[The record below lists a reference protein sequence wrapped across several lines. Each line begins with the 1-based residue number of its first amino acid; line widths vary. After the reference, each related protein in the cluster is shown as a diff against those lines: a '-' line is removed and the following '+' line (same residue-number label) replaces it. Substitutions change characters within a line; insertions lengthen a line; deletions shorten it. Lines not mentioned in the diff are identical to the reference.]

1 MFHDALAIVRRK
13 IFPGRSNFT
22 PPCFSTPGLRW
33 RLTVGLLLSLP
44 PLAAPAQ
51 VPDAGRALR
60 ELESTLP
67 AFAPPAAQPS
77 LDVAA
82 PSSQPSTTGQS
93 EGPGVLIS
101 GFQLRGNQVFEDA
114 ELLLLLADLSGTEQS
129 LDGLRAATDRIT
141 EFYQGRGY
149 LLARAYLP
157 PQEIVEGVVQIAI
170 QEGVY
175 DSVTLNNQS
184 RVSDAVLQRAFSPLR
199 QGDTVHL
206 DTLDNRLMLVNDMPG
221 IQVQGTLRP
230 GKTPGSTDLFVD
242 AEPGPLTAGSLDVDN
257 FGGYYTGEFRM
268 AGTLDVNS
276 PLRLGDQL
284 NLRLLTSDKKQRY
297 YRAAYQV
304 PVGPHLTRL
313 GVSASNMR
321 YRLGRDF
328 DLLDAHGKASIVS
341 LFVQQPLLRSRHQTL
356 QAQLQYDDKSMRDAM
371 DLFEVVNRKH
381 VGLWTAS
388 LNGSRDDG
396 LMGGGR
402 TAMYLS
408 YGIGSLQLRDPNSRQ
423 GDRLYTRSAGRFGKA
438 NITLLRLQNLPG
450 PFMLSAQLNAQ
461 LASKNLDSSEKF
473 SLGGPFGV
481 RAFPNG
487 AASGD
492 EGWQGNLDLRYLP
505 MPGLQL
511 GVFLDK
517 GAVRLNKRPWTSGRN
532 SQQLSAMGVSLIQ
545 SGRQHQITLTAA
557 WPLEQNNYQQEG
569 PKREPRL
576 WFQATRLF

>member
-1 MFHDALAIVRRK
+1 MAAMRRR
-13 IFPGRSNFT
+13 IRSGRACT
-22 PPCFSTPGLRW
+22 LPPYSPTAGLRW
-33 RLTVGLLLSLP
+33 RLTVSLLLALP
-44 PLAAPAQ
+44 PIATFAQ
-51 VPDAGRALR
+51 IPDAGRALR

-67 AFAPPAAQPS
+67 AFTPPASQPS
-77 LDVAA
+77 LDVTA
-82 PSSQPSTTGQS
+82 PSSLPSATGRS
-93 EGPGVLIS
+93 EGPGVPVS
-101 GFQLRGNQVFEDA
+101 KFQLRGNQVFDDT
-114 ELLLLLADLSGTEQS
+114 ELLQLLADLPGTEQN

-141 EFYQGRGY
+141 KFYQDRGY

-157 PQEIVEGVVQIAI
+157 PQDIVDGVVQIAI

-175 DSVTLNNQS
+175 DGVTLNNQT
-184 RVSDAVLQRAFSPLR
+184 RVNDSVLLRALSPLR
-199 QGDTVHL
+199 QGDAVHL
-206 DTLDNRLMLVNDMPG
+206 EALDNRLMLVNDIPG
-221 IQVQGTLRP
+221 VQVQGTLRP
-230 GKTPGSTDLFVD
+230 GKAPGSTELLID
-242 AEPGPLTAGSLDVDN
+242 AEPAPLMAGSLDADN
-257 FGGYYTGEFRM
+257 FGGYYTGEFRL

-297 YRAAYQV
+297 YRVAYQV
-304 PVGPHLTRL
+304 PVGSSLTRL
-313 GVSASNMR
+313 GASVSNMS

-328 DLLDAHGKASIVS
+328 DILDAHGKASIVS
-341 LFVQQPLLRSRHQTL
+341 LFVQQPLLRSRNFTL

-371 DLFEVVNRKH
+371 DLFEIVNRKH

-396 LMGGGR
+396 LLGGGR
-402 TAMYLS
+402 SAMYLS

-423 GDRLYTRSAGRFGKA
+423 GDRLYSRAAGRFGKA
-438 NITLLRLQNLPG
+438 NITLLRMQNLPG
-450 PFMLSAQLNAQ
+450 PFMLSAQFNAQ

-481 RAFPNG
+481 RAFANG

-492 EGWQGNLDLRYLP
+492 EGWQGSLDLRYLP
-505 MPGLQL
+505 FPGLQL
-511 GVFLDK
+511 AAFFDK
-517 GAVRLNKRPWTSGRN
+517 GAVRLSKRPWASGRN
-532 SQQLSAMGVSLIQ
+532 SQQLSAMGISLIQ
-545 SGRQHQITLTAA
+545 TGRQHQVTLTAA

>member
-1 MFHDALAIVRRK
+1 MRRR
-13 IFPGRSNFT
+13 IRPGRACT
-22 PPCFSTPGLRW
+22 LPPYSPTAGLRW
-33 RLTVGLLLSLP
+33 QLTVSLMLALP
-44 PLAAPAQ
+44 PIPTFAQ
-51 VPDAGRALR
+51 IPDAGRALR

-67 AFAPPAAQPS
+67 AFTPPASQPS
-77 LDVAA
+77 LDVTA
-82 PSSQPSTTGQS
+82 PSSLPSATGRS
-93 EGPGVLIS
+93 EGPGVPVTK
-101 GFQLRGNQVFEDA
+101 FQLRGNQVFDDT
-114 ELLLLLADLSGTEQS
+114 ELLQLLADLPGTEQN

-141 EFYQGRGY
+141 KFYQDRGY

-157 PQEIVEGVVQIAI
+157 PQDIVDGVVQIAI

-175 DSVTLNNQS
+175 DGVTLNNQT
-184 RVSDAVLQRAFSPLR
+184 RVNDSVLLRALSPLR
-199 QGDTVHL
+199 QGDAVHL
-206 DTLDNRLMLVNDMPG
+206 EALDNRLMLVNDIPG
-221 IQVQGTLRP
+221 VQVQGTLRP
-230 GKTPGSTDLFVD
+230 GKAPGSTELLID
-242 AEPGPLTAGSLDVDN
+242 AEPAPLMAGSLDADN
-257 FGGYYTGEFRM
+257 FGGYYTGEFRL

-297 YRAAYQV
+297 YRVAYQV
-304 PVGPHLTRL
+304 PVGSSLTRL
-313 GVSASNMR
+313 GASVSNMS

-328 DLLDAHGKASIVS
+328 DILDAHGKASIVS
-341 LFVQQPLLRSRHQTL
+341 LFVQQPLLRSRNFTL

-371 DLFEVVNRKH
+371 DLFEIVNRKH

-396 LMGGGR
+396 LLGGGR
-402 TAMYLS
+402 SAMYLS

-423 GDRLYTRSAGRFGKA
+423 GDRLYSRAAGRFGKA
-438 NITLLRLQNLPG
+438 NITLLRMQNLPG
-450 PFMLSAQLNAQ
+450 PFMLSAQFNAQ

-481 RAFPNG
+481 RAFANG

-492 EGWQGNLDLRYLP
+492 EGWQGSLDLRYLP
-505 MPGLQL
+505 FPGLQL
-511 GVFLDK
+511 AAFFDK
-517 GAVRLNKRPWTSGRN
+517 GAVRLSKRPWASGRN
-532 SQQLSAMGVSLIQ
+532 SQQLSAMGISLIQ
-545 SGRQHQITLTAA
+545 TGRQHQVTLTAA

>member
-1 MFHDALAIVRRK
+1 MA
-13 IFPGRSNFT
+13 
-22 PPCFSTPGLRW
+22 
-33 RLTVGLLLSLP
+33 LP
-44 PLAAPAQ
+44 PLAALAQ
-51 VPDAGRALR
+51 IPDAGRALR

-67 AFAPPAAQPS
+67 AFTPPASQPS

-82 PSSQPSTTGQS
+82 PPSRPSATGQS
-93 EGPGVLIS
+93 EGPGVPVS
-101 GFQLRGNQVFEDA
+101 RFQLRGNQTFDDT
-114 ELLLLLADLSGTEQS
+114 ELLPLLADLPGTEQS
-129 LDGLRAATDRIT
+129 LDGLRAASDRIT
-141 EFYQGRGY
+141 KFYQDHGY

-157 PQEIVEGVVQIAI
+157 PQDIIDGVVQIAI

-175 DSVTLNNQS
+175 DGVTLTNQT
-184 RVSDAVLQRAFSPLR
+184 RVSDSVLLRALSPLR
-199 QGDTVHL
+199 QGDAVHL
-206 DTLDNRLMLVNDMPG
+206 EALENRLMLVNDIPG
-221 IQVQGTLRP
+221 VQAQGTLRP
-230 GKTPGSTDLFVD
+230 GKAPGSTELLID

-257 FGGYYTGEFRM
+257 FGGYYTGEFRL

-276 PLRLGDQL
+276 PLHLGDQL

-297 YRAAYQV
+297 YRVAYQV
-304 PVGPHLTRL
+304 PVGASLTRL
-313 GVSASNMR
+313 GTSASNMS
-321 YRLGRDF
+321 YQLGRDF

-341 LFVQQPLLRSRHQTL
+341 LFVQQPLLRSRNLTL

-371 DLFEVVNRKH
+371 DLFEIVNRKH

-402 TAMYLS
+402 SAMYLS

-423 GDRLYTRSAGRFGKA
+423 GDRLYSRAAGRFGKA
-438 NITLLRLQNLPG
+438 NITLLRMQNLPG
-450 PFMLSAQLNAQ
+450 PFMLSAQFNAQ

-492 EGWQGNLDLRYLP
+492 EGWQGSLDLRYLP
-505 MPGLQL
+505 FPGLQL
-511 GVFLDK
+511 AAFIDK
-517 GAVRLNKRPWTSGRN
+517 GAVRLNKRPWASGRN

-545 SGRQHQITLTAA
+545 TGRQHQITLTAA

-569 PKREPRL
+569 PKREPHL

>member
-1 MFHDALAIVRRK
+1 MRRR
-13 IFPGRSNFT
+13 IRPGRACT
-22 PPCFSTPGLRW
+22 LPPYSPTAGLRW
-33 RLTVGLLLSLP
+33 RLTVSLLLALP
-44 PLAAPAQ
+44 PIPTFAQ
-51 VPDAGRALR
+51 IPDAGRALR

-67 AFAPPAAQPS
+67 AFTPPASQPS
-77 LDVAA
+77 LDVTA
-82 PSSQPSTTGQS
+82 PSSLPSATGRS
-93 EGPGVLIS
+93 EGPGVPVS
-101 GFQLRGNQVFEDA
+101 KFQLRGNQVFDDT
-114 ELLLLLADLSGTEQS
+114 ELLQLLADLPGTEQN

-141 EFYQGRGY
+141 KFYQDRGY

-157 PQEIVEGVVQIAI
+157 PQDIVDGVVQIAI

-175 DSVTLNNQS
+175 DGVTLNNQT
-184 RVSDAVLQRAFSPLR
+184 RVNDSVLLRALSPLR
-199 QGDTVHL
+199 QGDAVHL
-206 DTLDNRLMLVNDMPG
+206 EALDNRLMLVNDIPG
-221 IQVQGTLRP
+221 VQVQGTLRP
-230 GKTPGSTDLFVD
+230 GKAPGSTELLID
-242 AEPGPLTAGSLDVDN
+242 AEPAPLMAGSLDADN
-257 FGGYYTGEFRM
+257 FGGYYTGEFRL

-297 YRAAYQV
+297 YRVAYQV
-304 PVGPHLTRL
+304 PVGSSLTRL
-313 GVSASNMR
+313 GASVSNMS

-328 DLLDAHGKASIVS
+328 DILDAHGKASIVS
-341 LFVQQPLLRSRHQTL
+341 LFVQQPLLRSRNFTL

-371 DLFEVVNRKH
+371 DLFEIVNRKH

-396 LMGGGR
+396 LLGGGR
-402 TAMYLS
+402 SAMYLS

-423 GDRLYTRSAGRFGKA
+423 GDRLYSRAAGRFGKA
-438 NITLLRLQNLPG
+438 NITLLRMQNLPG
-450 PFMLSAQLNAQ
+450 PFMLSAQFNAQ

-481 RAFPNG
+481 RAFANG

-492 EGWQGNLDLRYLP
+492 EGWQGSLDFRYLP
-505 MPGLQL
+505 FPGLQL
-511 GVFLDK
+511 AAFFDK
-517 GAVRLNKRPWTSGRN
+517 GAVRLSKRPWASGRN
-532 SQQLSAMGVSLIQ
+532 SQQLSAMGISLIQ
-545 SGRQHQITLTAA
+545 TGRQHQVTLTAA

>member
-1 MFHDALAIVRRK
+1 
-13 IFPGRSNFT
+13 
-22 PPCFSTPGLRW
+22 LRW
-33 RLTVGLLLSLP
+33 RLTVSLLLALP
-44 PLAAPAQ
+44 PIPTFAQ
-51 VPDAGRALR
+51 IPDAGRALR

-67 AFAPPAAQPS
+67 AFTPPASQPS
-77 LDVAA
+77 LDVTA
-82 PSSQPSTTGQS
+82 PSSLPSATGRS
-93 EGPGVLIS
+93 EGPGVPVS
-101 GFQLRGNQVFEDA
+101 KFQLRGNQVFDDT
-114 ELLLLLADLSGTEQS
+114 ELLQLLADLPGTEQN

-141 EFYQGRGY
+141 KFYQDRGY

-157 PQEIVEGVVQIAI
+157 PQDIVDGVVQIAI

-175 DSVTLNNQS
+175 DGVTLNNQT
-184 RVSDAVLQRAFSPLR
+184 RVNDSVLLRALSPLR
-199 QGDTVHL
+199 QGDAVHL
-206 DTLDNRLMLVNDMPG
+206 DALDNRLMLVNDIPG
-221 IQVQGTLRP
+221 VQVQGTLRP
-230 GKTPGSTDLFVD
+230 GKAPGSTELLID
-242 AEPGPLTAGSLDVDN
+242 AEPAPLMAGSLDADN
-257 FGGYYTGEFRM
+257 FGGYYTGEFRL

-297 YRAAYQV
+297 YRVAYQV
-304 PVGPHLTRL
+304 PVGSSLTRL
-313 GVSASNMR
+313 GASVSNMS

-328 DLLDAHGKASIVS
+328 DILDAHGKASIVS
-341 LFVQQPLLRSRHQTL
+341 LFVQQPLLRSRNFTL

-371 DLFEVVNRKH
+371 DLFEIVNRKH

-396 LMGGGR
+396 LLGGGR
-402 TAMYLS
+402 SAMYLS

-423 GDRLYTRSAGRFGKA
+423 GDRLYSRAAGRFGKA
-438 NITLLRLQNLPG
+438 NITLLRMQNLPG
-450 PFMLSAQLNAQ
+450 PFMLSAQFNAQ

-481 RAFPNG
+481 RAFANG

-492 EGWQGNLDLRYLP
+492 EGWQGSLDLRYLP
-505 MPGLQL
+505 FPGLQL
-511 GVFLDK
+511 AAFFDK
-517 GAVRLNKRPWTSGRN
+517 GAVRLSKRPWASGRN
-532 SQQLSAMGVSLIQ
+532 SQQLSAMGISLIQ
-545 SGRQHQITLTAA
+545 TGRQHQVTLTAA

>member
-1 MFHDALAIVRRK
+1 MRRR
-13 IFPGRSNFT
+13 IRPGRACT
-22 PPCFSTPGLRW
+22 LPPYSPTAGLRW
-33 RLTVGLLLSLP
+33 RLTVSLLLALP
-44 PLAAPAQ
+44 PIPTFAQ
-51 VPDAGRALR
+51 IPDAGRALR

-67 AFAPPAAQPS
+67 AFTPPASQPS
-77 LDVAA
+77 LDVTA
-82 PSSQPSTTGQS
+82 PSSLPSATGRS
-93 EGPGVLIS
+93 EGPGVPVS
-101 GFQLRGNQVFEDA
+101 KFQLRGNQVFDDT
-114 ELLLLLADLSGTEQS
+114 ELLQLLADLPGTEQN

-141 EFYQGRGY
+141 KFYQDRGY

-157 PQEIVEGVVQIAI
+157 PQDIVDGVVQIAI

-175 DSVTLNNQS
+175 DGVTLNNQT
-184 RVSDAVLQRAFSPLR
+184 RVNDSVLLRALSPLR
-199 QGDTVHL
+199 QGDAVHL
-206 DTLDNRLMLVNDMPG
+206 DALDNRLMLVNDIPG
-221 IQVQGTLRP
+221 VQVQGTLRP
-230 GKTPGSTDLFVD
+230 GKAPGSTELLID
-242 AEPGPLTAGSLDVDN
+242 AEPAPLMAGSLDADN
-257 FGGYYTGEFRM
+257 FGGYYTGEFRL

-297 YRAAYQV
+297 YRVAYQV
-304 PVGPHLTRL
+304 PVGSSLTRL
-313 GVSASNMR
+313 GASVSNMS

-328 DLLDAHGKASIVS
+328 DILDAHGKASIVS
-341 LFVQQPLLRSRHQTL
+341 LFVQQPLLRSRNFTL

-371 DLFEVVNRKH
+371 DLFEIVNRKH

-396 LMGGGR
+396 LLGGGR
-402 TAMYLS
+402 SAMYLS

-423 GDRLYTRSAGRFGKA
+423 GDRLYSRAAGRFGKA
-438 NITLLRLQNLPG
+438 NITLLRMQNLPG
-450 PFMLSAQLNAQ
+450 PFMLSAQFNAQ

-481 RAFPNG
+481 RAFANG

-492 EGWQGNLDLRYLP
+492 EGWQGSLDLRYLP
-505 MPGLQL
+505 FPGLQL
-511 GVFLDK
+511 AAFFDK
-517 GAVRLNKRPWTSGRN
+517 GAVRLSKRPWASGRN
-532 SQQLSAMGVSLIQ
+532 SQQLSAMGISLIQ
-545 SGRQHQITLTAA
+545 TGRQHQVTLTAA

>member
-1 MFHDALAIVRRK
+1 
-13 IFPGRSNFT
+13 
-22 PPCFSTPGLRW
+22 LRW
-33 RLTVGLLLSLP
+33 RLTVSLLLALP
-44 PLAAPAQ
+44 PIPTFAQ
-51 VPDAGRALR
+51 IPDAGRALR

-67 AFAPPAAQPS
+67 AFTPPASQPS
-77 LDVAA
+77 LDVTA
-82 PSSQPSTTGQS
+82 PSSLPSATGRS
-93 EGPGVLIS
+93 EGPGVPVS
-101 GFQLRGNQVFEDA
+101 KFQLRGNQVFDDT
-114 ELLLLLADLSGTEQS
+114 ELLQLLADLPGTEQN

-141 EFYQGRGY
+141 KFYQDRGY

-157 PQEIVEGVVQIAI
+157 PQDIVDGVVQIAI

-175 DSVTLNNQS
+175 DGVTLNNQT
-184 RVSDAVLQRAFSPLR
+184 RVNDSVLLRALSPLR
-199 QGDTVHL
+199 QGDAVHL
-206 DTLDNRLMLVNDMPG
+206 EALDNRLMLVNDIPG
-221 IQVQGTLRP
+221 VQVQGTLRP
-230 GKTPGSTDLFVD
+230 GKAPGSTELLID
-242 AEPGPLTAGSLDVDN
+242 AEPAPLMAGSLDADN
-257 FGGYYTGEFRM
+257 FGGYYTGEFRL

-297 YRAAYQV
+297 YRVAYQV
-304 PVGPHLTRL
+304 PVGSSLTRL
-313 GVSASNMR
+313 GASVSNMS

-328 DLLDAHGKASIVS
+328 DILDAHGKASIVS
-341 LFVQQPLLRSRHQTL
+341 LFVQQPLLRSRNFTL

-371 DLFEVVNRKH
+371 DLFEIVNRKH

-396 LMGGGR
+396 LLGGGR
-402 TAMYLS
+402 SAMYLS

-423 GDRLYTRSAGRFGKA
+423 GDRLYSRAAGRFDKA
-438 NITLLRLQNLPG
+438 NITLLRMQNLPG
-450 PFMLSAQLNAQ
+450 PFMLSAQFNAQ

-481 RAFPNG
+481 RAFANG

-492 EGWQGNLDLRYLP
+492 EGWQGSLDLRYLP
-505 MPGLQL
+505 FPGLQL
-511 GVFLDK
+511 AAFFDK
-517 GAVRLNKRPWTSGRN
+517 GAVRLSKRPWASGRN
-532 SQQLSAMGVSLIQ
+532 SQQLSAMGISLIQ
-545 SGRQHQITLTAA
+545 TGRQHQVTLTAA

>member
-1 MFHDALAIVRRK
+1 MTAIRRR
-13 IFPGRSNFT
+13 IRPGRAYT
-22 PPCFSTPGLRW
+22 LPPYSPTAGLRW
-33 RLTVGLLLSLP
+33 RLTVSLLLALP
-44 PLAAPAQ
+44 PIATFAQ
-51 VPDAGRALR
+51 TPDAGRALR

-67 AFAPPAAQPS
+67 AFTPSASQPS
-77 LDVAA
+77 LDVTA
-82 PSSQPSTTGQS
+82 PSSLPSATGLS
-93 EGPGVLIS
+93 EGPGVPVS
-101 GFQLRGNQVFEDA
+101 KFQLRGNRVFDDT
-114 ELLLLLADLSGTEQS
+114 ELLQLLADLPGTEQS

-141 EFYQGRGY
+141 TFYQGHGY

-157 PQEIVEGVVQIAI
+157 PQEIVDGVVQIAI

-175 DSVTLNNQS
+175 DDVTLNNQT
-184 RVSDAVLQRAFSPLR
+184 RVSDSVLQRALSPLR
-199 QGDTVHL
+199 QGDAVHL
-206 DTLDNRLMLVNDMPG
+206 EALDNRLMLVNDIPG
-221 IQVQGTLRP
+221 VQVQGTLRP
-230 GKTPGSTDLFVD
+230 GKAPGSTELFID

-257 FGGYYTGEFRM
+257 FGGYYTGEFRL
-268 AGTLDVNS
+268 AGTLDINS

-304 PVGPHLTRL
+304 PVGSSLTRL
-313 GVSASNMR
+313 GASVSNMS

-328 DLLDAHGKASIVS
+328 DLLEAHGKASIVS
-341 LFVQQPLLRSRHQTL
+341 LFVQQPLLRSRILTL
-356 QAQLQYDDKSMRDAM
+356 QAQLQYDDKTMRDAM

-396 LMGGGR
+396 LWGGGR
-402 TAMYLS
+402 SAMYLS
-408 YGIGSLQLRDPNSRQ
+408 YGIGSLQLRDAISRQ
-423 GDRLYTRSAGRFGKA
+423 GDRLYSRAAGRFGKA

-450 PFMLSAQLNAQ
+450 PFMLSAQFNGQ

-492 EGWQGNLDLRYLP
+492 EGWQGSLDLRYLP
-505 MPGLQL
+505 LPGLQL
-511 GVFLDK
+511 AAFVDK
-517 GAVRLNKRPWTSGRN
+517 GAVRLNKRPWIGGRN
-532 SQQLSAMGVSLIQ
+532 SQHLSATGVSLIQ
-545 SGRQHQITLTAA
+545 TGRQHQITLTAA
-557 WPLEQNNYQQEG
+557 WPLEQNNYRQEG

>member
-1 MFHDALAIVRRK
+1 MRRR
-13 IFPGRSNFT
+13 IRPGRACT
-22 PPCFSTPGLRW
+22 LPPYSPTAGLRW
-33 RLTVGLLLSLP
+33 RLTVSLLLALP
-44 PLAAPAQ
+44 PIPTFAQ
-51 VPDAGRALR
+51 IPDAGRALR

-67 AFAPPAAQPS
+67 AFTPPASQPS
-77 LDVAA
+77 LDVTA
-82 PSSQPSTTGQS
+82 PSSLPSATGRS
-93 EGPGVLIS
+93 EGPGVPVS
-101 GFQLRGNQVFEDA
+101 KFQLRGNQVFDDT
-114 ELLLLLADLSGTEQS
+114 ELLQLLADLPGTEQN

-141 EFYQGRGY
+141 KFYQDRGY

-157 PQEIVEGVVQIAI
+157 PQDIVDGVVQIAI

-175 DSVTLNNQS
+175 DGVTLNNQT
-184 RVSDAVLQRAFSPLR
+184 RVNDSVLLRALSPLR
-199 QGDTVHL
+199 QGDAVHL
-206 DTLDNRLMLVNDMPG
+206 EALDNRLMLVNDIPG
-221 IQVQGTLRP
+221 VQVQGTLRP
-230 GKTPGSTDLFVD
+230 GKAPGSTELLID
-242 AEPGPLTAGSLDVDN
+242 AEPAPLMAGSLDADN
-257 FGGYYTGEFRM
+257 FGGYYTGEFRL

-297 YRAAYQV
+297 YRVAYQV
-304 PVGPHLTRL
+304 PVGSSLTRL
-313 GVSASNMR
+313 GASVSNMS

-328 DLLDAHGKASIVS
+328 DILDAHGKASIVS
-341 LFVQQPLLRSRHQTL
+341 LFVQQPLLRSRNFTL

-371 DLFEVVNRKH
+371 DLFEIVNRKH

-396 LMGGGR
+396 LLGGGR
-402 TAMYLS
+402 SAMYLS

-423 GDRLYTRSAGRFGKA
+423 GDRLYSRAAGRFDKA
-438 NITLLRLQNLPG
+438 NITLLRMQNLPG
-450 PFMLSAQLNAQ
+450 PFMLSAQFNAQ

-481 RAFPNG
+481 RAFANG

-492 EGWQGNLDLRYLP
+492 EGWQGSLDLRYLP
-505 MPGLQL
+505 FPGLQL
-511 GVFLDK
+511 AAFFDK
-517 GAVRLNKRPWTSGRN
+517 GAVRLSKRPWASGRN
-532 SQQLSAMGVSLIQ
+532 SQQLSAMGISLIQ
-545 SGRQHQITLTAA
+545 TGRQHQVTLTAA